1 MLEEE
6 YEKIISDGKK
16 EADKIEKQI
25 VGSADLQARNKA
37 LLIVQESADKVLEK
51 AKEKIANMDRNSEY
65 SSLIKKLVTEATSA
79 LDTSDVI
86 VFTNSKDK
94 DVVQSAISNISGAE
108 LSNDLIDCMGG
119 VRVTSKDGSMSFDNT
134 IDARIELL
142 KPLIRKDI
150 AVKADGMADAKMYE
164 TVSVGE
170 SKLIGEVIR
179 LTGDVAFIQV
189 YESTSGLKPGEPV
202 VGTGNPLSVFL
213 GPGIIGQI
221 YDGIQRPLK
230 DLAAK
235 SGSFM
240 VEE

>member
-1 MLEEE
+1 MSSNSGLESTIDQVLERNSSEFSLSLKNSLTDAQKTLSDSLPMLEEE

-25 VGSADLQARNKA
+25 VGSADLQARNKS

-51 AKEKIANMDRNSEY
+51 AKEKISNMDRNSEY
-65 SSLIKKLVTEATSA
+65 STLITKLLTEATSA

-94 DVVQSAISNISGAE
+94 DIVQSAVSNISGAE

-119 VRVTSKDGSMSFDNT
+119 VKVTSKDGSMSFDNT

-150 AVKADGMADAKMYE
+150 AAQFN
-164 TVSVGE
+164 
-170 SKLIGEVIR
+170 L
-179 LTGDVAFIQV
+179 
-189 YESTSGLKPGEPV
+189 
-202 VGTGNPLSVFL
+202 GN
-213 GPGIIGQI
+213 
-221 YDGIQRPLK
+221 
-230 DLAAK
+230 
-235 SGSFM
+235 
-240 VEE
+240 

>member
-1 MLEEE
+1 MSSNSTLESTIDQVLERNSSEFSKSLKNSLTDAQKTLSDSLPMLEEE

-25 VGSADLQARNKA
+25 VGSAELQARNKA

-150 AVKADGMADAKMYE
+150 AAQFN
-164 TVSVGE
+164 
-170 SKLIGEVIR
+170 L
-179 LTGDVAFIQV
+179 
-189 YESTSGLKPGEPV
+189 
-202 VGTGNPLSVFL
+202 GN
-213 GPGIIGQI
+213 
-221 YDGIQRPLK
+221 
-230 DLAAK
+230 
-235 SGSFM
+235 
-240 VEE
+240 

>member
-1 MLEEE
+1 LSSNSGLESTIDQVLERNSSEFSQSLKNSLTDAQKTLSDSLPMLEEE

-25 VGSADLQARNKA
+25 VGSADLQARNKS

-51 AKEKIANMDRNSEY
+51 AKEKISNMDRNSEY
-65 SSLIKKLVTEATSA
+65 STLITKLLTEATSA

-94 DVVQSAISNISGAE
+94 DVVQSAVSNISGAE

-119 VRVTSKDGSMSFDNT
+119 VKVTSKDGSMSFDNT

-150 AVKADGMADAKMYE
+150 AAQFN
-164 TVSVGE
+164 
-170 SKLIGEVIR
+170 L
-179 LTGDVAFIQV
+179 
-189 YESTSGLKPGEPV
+189 
-202 VGTGNPLSVFL
+202 GN
-213 GPGIIGQI
+213 
-221 YDGIQRPLK
+221 
-230 DLAAK
+230 
-235 SGSFM
+235 
-240 VEE
+240 

>member
-1 MLEEE
+1 LSSNSGLESTIDQVLERNSSEFSQSLKNSLTDAQKTLSDSLPMLEEE

-25 VGSADLQARNKA
+25 VGSADLEARNKS

-51 AKEKIANMDRNSEY
+51 AKEKISNMDRNSEY
-65 SSLIKKLVTEATSA
+65 STLITKLLTEATSA

-94 DVVQSAISNISGAE
+94 DVVQSAVSNISGAE

-119 VRVTSKDGSMSFDNT
+119 VKVTSKDGSMSFDNT

-150 AVKADGMADAKMYE
+150 AAQFN
-164 TVSVGE
+164 
-170 SKLIGEVIR
+170 L
-179 LTGDVAFIQV
+179 
-189 YESTSGLKPGEPV
+189 
-202 VGTGNPLSVFL
+202 GN
-213 GPGIIGQI
+213 
-221 YDGIQRPLK
+221 
-230 DLAAK
+230 
-235 SGSFM
+235 
-240 VEE
+240 

>member
-1 MLEEE
+1 LSSNSTLESTIDQVLERNSSEFSKSLKNSLTDAQKTLSDSLPMLEEE

-150 AVKADGMADAKMYE
+150 AAQFN
-164 TVSVGE
+164 
-170 SKLIGEVIR
+170 L
-179 LTGDVAFIQV
+179 
-189 YESTSGLKPGEPV
+189 
-202 VGTGNPLSVFL
+202 GN
-213 GPGIIGQI
+213 
-221 YDGIQRPLK
+221 
-230 DLAAK
+230 
-235 SGSFM
+235 
-240 VEE
+240 